1 MRFKFTSLLAVIAA
15 TFVFASCENKA
26 INEGE
31 AFKPKER
38 HENITF
44 HFDPIQVD
52 GVDYLIL
59 ERDNNNPH
67 EGFGFM
73 AFRANVLIEK
83 QDSLMAYLRT
93 VTDMQTRIYAA
104 VTKKSMEDA
113 QEVTDQ
119 LLQDNLR
126 QHLKEIQKLE
136 SEQFVSTRPRR
147 RPELVE
153 KKD

>member
-1 MRFKFTSLLAVIAA
+1 MRSPFKPVLTIVILMI
-15 TFVFASCENKA
+15 VLASCRNKA
-26 INEGE
+26 LNEGE

-44 HFDPIQVD
+44 HFDPIEVD

-83 QDSLMAYLRT
+83 QDSLMAYLQT
-93 VTDMQTRIYAA
+93 VTDMQTRIYAEL
-104 VTKKSMEDA
+104 TKTSLEEA
-113 QEVTDQ
+113 QALTDQ
-119 LLQDNLR
+119 LLQDNLNS
-126 QHLKEIQKLE
+126 QLKEIQKLE
-136 SEQFVSTRPRR
+136 SEEFVSIRTRQ
-147 RPELVE
+147 RPKED
-153 KKD
+153 K

>member
-1 MRFKFTSLLAVIAA
+1 MRTKLFSISALLLIML
-15 TFVFASCENKA
+15 ASGCRNKA
-26 INEGE
+26 LNEGE

-44 HFDPIQVD
+44 HFDPIEVD

-83 QDSLMAYLRT
+83 QDSLMAYLQT
-93 VTDMQTRIYAA
+93 VTEMQTRIYAEI
-104 VTKKSMEDA
+104 TQTPLEDA
-113 QEVTDQ
+113 QAITDQ
-119 LLQDNLR
+119 ILQENLDS
-126 QHLKEIQKLE
+126 QLKEIQKLE
-136 SEQFVSTRPRR
+136 SEEFVSIRTRK
-147 RPELVE
+147 RPKEE
-153 KKD
+153 DK

>member
-1 MRFKFTSLLAVIAA
+1 MRIKPITILSLVIITVMLAG
-15 TFVFASCENKA
+15 CRNRA

-44 HFDPIQVD
+44 HFDPIEVD

-83 QDSLMAYLRT
+83 QDSLMAYLQT
-93 VTDMQTRIYAA
+93 VTEMQTRIYAEL
-104 VTKKSMEDA
+104 TKTPIEEA
-113 QEVTDQ
+113 QALTDQ
-119 LLQDNLR
+119 ILQENLD
-126 QHLKEIQKLE
+126 QQLKNIEKLE
-136 SEQFVSTRPRR
+136 SEEFVSSRPRR
-147 RPELVE
+147 RPNR
-153 KKD
+153 D

>member
-1 MRFKFTSLLAVIAA
+1 MRFKSAPIAIIILVCLI
-15 TFVFASCENKA
+15 FSGCKNRA

-44 HFDPIQVD
+44 HFDPIEVD

-73 AFRANVLIEK
+73 AFRANELIMK
-83 QDSLMAYLRT
+83 QDTLLAYLKS
-93 VTDMQTRIYAA
+93 VNEMQTLIYAQLA
-104 VTKKSMEDA
+104 KISEEDA
-113 QEVTDQ
+113 KAKAEEILQKNLEQQ
-119 LLQDNLR
+119 LQ
-126 QHLKEIQKLE
+126 QFESLE
-136 SEQFVSTRPRR
+136 SEKFVSVRTRK
-147 RPELVE
+147 RPEQ
-153 KKD
+153 KD

>member
-1 MRFKFTSLLAVIAA
+1 MRNKHISLLSIVVLFMTLSA
-15 TFVFASCENKA
+15 CRNKA
-26 INEGE
+26 LNEGE

-44 HFDPIQVD
+44 HFDPIEVD

-83 QDSLMAYLRT
+83 QDSLMAYLQT
-93 VTDMQTRIYAA
+93 VTEMQTRIYAEL
-104 VTKKSMEDA
+104 TKTSLEEA
-113 QEVTDQ
+113 QSLTDQ
-119 LLQDNLR
+119 LLQQNLDA
-126 QHLKEIQKLE
+126 QLNNIEKLE
-136 SEQFVSTRPRR
+136 SEKFVSSRPRR
-147 RPELVE
+147 RP
-153 KKD
+153 KDD

>member
-1 MRFKFTSLLAVIAA
+1 MRLHKIVICILAAPLI
-15 TFVFASCENKA
+15 FSGCKNRP

-44 HFDPIQVD
+44 HCDPIEVD

-73 AFRANVLIEK
+73 AFRANELLMK
-83 QDSLMAYLRT
+83 QDSLMAYLKT
-93 VTDMQTRIYAA
+93 VNQMQSLIYAQL
-104 VTKKSMEDA
+104 TDLTPEEA
-113 QEVTDQ
+113 QALTDQ
-119 LLQDNLR
+119 LLHQNLNGYP
-126 QHLKEIQKLE
+126 IGNLE
-136 SEQFVSTRPRR
+136 SENFVSIRTRR
-147 RPELVE
+147 RPEDKKAGSE
-153 KKD
+153 KD

>member
-1 MRFKFTSLLAVIAA
+1 MKIQPIHILSLISLIVLLG
-15 TFVFASCENKA
+15 SCRNRA

-44 HFDPIQVD
+44 HFDPIEVD

-83 QDSLMAYLRT
+83 QDSLMAYLQT
-93 VTDMQTRIYAA
+93 VTEMQTRIFAELTNTPIEEA
-104 VTKKSMEDA
+104 EA
-113 QEVTDQ
+113 LTDQ
-119 LLQDNLR
+119 ILQDNLNK
-126 QHLKEIQKLE
+126 QQKNIQKLE
-136 SEQFVSTRPRR
+136 SEEFVSSRPRR
-147 RPELVE
+147 RPNRKED
-153 KKD
+153 K

>member
-1 MRFKFTSLLAVIAA
+1 MRIKPISFLSMITIVIMLAG
-15 TFVFASCENKA
+15 CRNRA

-44 HFDPIQVD
+44 HFDPIEVD

-93 VTDMQTRIYAA
+93 VTEMQTRIYAEL
-104 VTKKSMEDA
+104 TKTPLEEA
-113 QEVTDQ
+113 QATTDE
-119 LLQDNLR
+119 LLQKNLDE
-126 QHLKEIQKLE
+126 QLKNIDKLE
-136 SEQFVSTRPRR
+136 SEEFVSKRPRR
-147 RPELVE
+147 RPNRD
-153 KKD
+153 KD

>member
-1 MRFKFTSLLAVIAA
+1 MRSKITSILTMIMLVLILAG
-15 TFVFASCENKA
+15 CRNKA
-26 INEGE
+26 LNEGE

-83 QDSLMAYLRT
+83 QDSLMAYLQT
-93 VTDMQTRIYAA
+93 VTDMQTRIYAEL
-104 VTKKSMEDA
+104 TKTPLEEA
-113 QEVTDQ
+113 QVLTDQ
-119 LLQDNLR
+119 LLQDNLST
-126 QHLKEIQKLE
+126 QLKEIQKLE
-136 SEQFVSTRPRR
+136 SEEFVSTRTRR
-147 RPELVE
+147 RPKED
-153 KKD
+153 KDK

>member
-1 MRFKFTSLLAVIAA
+1 MRMNSISTISLITIAVVLAG
-15 TFVFASCENKA
+15 CRNRA

-44 HFDPIQVD
+44 HFDPIEVD

-83 QDSLMAYLRT
+83 QDSLMAYLQT
-93 VTDMQTRIYAA
+93 VTEMQTRIYAEL
-104 VTKKSMEDA
+104 TKTPIEEA
-113 QEVTDQ
+113 QALTEQ
-119 LLQDNLR
+119 LLQDNLNK
-126 QHLKEIQKLE
+126 QSKNIQKLE
-136 SEQFVSTRPRR
+136 SEEFVSSRPRR
-147 RPELVE
+147 RPNRED
-153 KKD
+153 K

>member
-1 MRFKFTSLLAVIAA
+1 MRFQSTSALSMIALILLLAG
-15 TFVFASCENKA
+15 CRNRA

-44 HFDPIQVD
+44 HFDPIEVD

-83 QDSLMAYLRT
+83 QDSLMAYLQT
-93 VTDMQTRIYAA
+93 VTEMQTRIYAEL
-104 VTKKSMEDA
+104 TKTSVEDA
-113 QEVTDQ
+113 QALTDQ
-119 LLQDNLR
+119 LLQDNLNK
-126 QHLKEIQKLE
+126 QLKNIEKLE
-136 SEQFVSTRPRR
+136 SEEFVSSRPRR
-147 RPELVE
+147 RP
-153 KKD
+153 DRDDD